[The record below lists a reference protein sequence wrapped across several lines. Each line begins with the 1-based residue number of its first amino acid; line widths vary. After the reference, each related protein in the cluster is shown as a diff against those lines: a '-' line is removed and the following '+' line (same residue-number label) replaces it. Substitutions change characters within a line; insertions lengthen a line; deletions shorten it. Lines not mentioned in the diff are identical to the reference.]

1 MLDYVSQAFTC
12 INALALFL
20 MLAGLGKVLG
30 VRFFYLPKKQALF
43 PATFMGFGIAYG
55 LGTLVLSMLYR
66 STKNFTHAWAI
77 SLTLLVLYTVVVLS
91 TRPFPKRKDFAKGE
105 YALVFIALLVG
116 CLSAVGNLTVWC
128 SAQFAGMGHSDKY
141 AMFSKLF
148 LWSDEPVDLSQHYAS
163 TLMTAGVYLLTRW
176 EFETINW
183 LTHTLL
189 KIGLLCL
196 IYTSAL
202 EWSRGKKHVAVFT
215 TLAFSLVS
223 GSFSFRLFDYIDS
236 GGPFLMVTYPD
247 RLLGFYVVFLWIW
260 TLRAV
265 LKRSDK
271 ANMLSPVSFAL
282 VWGAVLAFLAI
293 AAEDLLVLL
302 SIPIGLTSL
311 WALREVY
318 RRKHSEFWNT
328 FVASAGVAFGLMY
341 LVTTQGG
348 LLANRPQ
355 AAGGREP
362 LKYAAGSGEHQ
373 VKIQSSAKFNAT
385 PALWYRIYPT
395 ERLQVCHQFIN
406 ASGWEAFKELAKIA
420 GLGFLA
426 FLLLFAAKRF
436 LPEWENVLWNPDH
449 LAFRIMFLWF
459 SVVGVPLALFFN
471 DGVGGETVSRFFQW
485 GLFLSFTMIGYFAAA
500 LFRRPLVTKIAAVL
514 VLGMASY
521 PMLEFFSRPYML
533 KHLRQISSIPE
544 KGLVQAVKNP

>member
-1 MLDYVSQAFTC
+1 MLDILSQTFTC
-12 INALALFL
+12 VNALALFL
-20 MLAGLGKVLG
+20 MLAGLGNALG
-30 VRFFYLPKKQALF
+30 VRFFYLPKKQGIFA
-43 PATFMGFGIAYG
+43 ATFMGFGIAYG
-55 LGTLVLSMLYR
+55 ASTLLLSMLYR

-77 SLTLLVLYTVVVLS
+77 YLGLLVLYTVVTLS

-105 YALVFIALLVG
+105 YALIAIALFIGV
-116 CLSAVGNLTVWC
+116 LSAVGNLMVWC
-128 SAQFAGMGHSDKY
+128 SAQFPGMGHADKY

-148 LWSDEPVDLSQHYAS
+148 LWSDEPVELSQHYAS

-176 EFETINW
+176 EFEAINW

-196 IYTSAL
+196 IYTSVS
-202 EWSRGKKHVAVFT
+202 EWSRGKKHVAIFA

-223 GSFSFRLFDYIDS
+223 GSFSFQLFDYIDS

-247 RLLGFYVVFLWIW
+247 RVLGFYVIFLWIW
-260 TLRAV
+260 TLRV
-265 LKRSDK
+265 VFRNGEK
-271 ANMLSPVSFAL
+271 ANVSPVSFAL

-293 AAEDLLVLL
+293 AAEDLLVLI
-302 SIPIGLTSL
+302 SVPVGVTGL
-311 WALREVY
+311 WALHQVY
-318 RRKHSEFWNT
+318 RRKKPEFWNT
-328 FVASAGVAFGLMY
+328 LVASSGVALGLMY

-355 AAGGREP
+355 HAGGREQ

-373 VKIQSSAKFNAT
+373 VKIQSSARFN
-385 PALWYRIYPT
+385 PVPSLWYRVYPT
-395 ERLQVCHQFIN
+395 ERAQVCHYFIN
-406 ASGWEAFKELAKIA
+406 AQGWAALRELAKIA

-426 FLLLFAAKRF
+426 FFLLFAAKRF
-436 LPEWENVLWNPDH
+436 LPKWENTLWNPDH
-449 LAFRIMFLWF
+449 LAFRVMFLWF

-485 GLFLSFTMIGYFAAA
+485 GLFLSFTIVGYFAAT
-500 LFRRPLVTKIAAVL
+500 LFRRPLVTRITAVL
-514 VLGMASY
+514 ILGLASY

-533 KHLRQISSIPE
+533 KHLRQIASIPQ
-544 KGLVQAVKNP
+544 KGLVGAVRNP

>member
-1 MLDYVSQAFTC
+1 MLEILSQAFTC
-12 INALALFL
+12 VNALALFL
-20 MLAGLGKVLG
+20 MLAGLGNALG
-30 VRFFYLPKKQALF
+30 VRFFFLPKKQGLF
-43 PATFMGFGIAYG
+43 PAAFMGFGIAYG
-55 LGTLVLSMLYR
+55 LSTLLLSMLYR

-77 SLTLLVLYTVVVLS
+77 YLTLLVLYTVVVLS
-91 TRPFPKRKDFAKGE
+91 VRRFPKRKDFARSE
-105 YALVFIALLVG
+105 YALIAIALFVG
-116 CLSAVGNLTVWC
+116 VLSAVGNLTVWC
-128 SAQFAGMGHSDKY
+128 SSQFIGMGHSDKY

-148 LWSDEPVDLSQHYAS
+148 LWSDDPVELSQHYAS

-176 EFETINW
+176 DLEAINW

-196 IYTSAL
+196 IYTSAF

-223 GSFSFRLFDYIDS
+223 GSFSFQLFDYIDS
-236 GGPFLMVTYPD
+236 GGPFLMMTYPD
-247 RLLGFYVVFLWIW
+247 RVLGFYAVFLWIW
-260 TLRAV
+260 TLRSI
-265 LKRSDK
+265 LKGSDK
-271 ANMLSPVSFAL
+271 ASLVSPVFFAL

-302 SIPIGLTSL
+302 SIPIGATGL

-318 RRKHSEFWNT
+318 RRKKSEFWNS
-328 FVASAGVAFGLMY
+328 FVASAAVAFGLMY

-355 AAGGREP
+355 QPAGRDP

-373 VKIQSSAKFNAT
+373 VKIQSSARFNPT
-385 PALWYRIYPT
+385 PSLWYRIYPT
-395 ERLQVCHQFIN
+395 ERAQVCHQFVN
-406 ASGWEAFKELAKIA
+406 AEGWAAFKELAKIA

-426 FLLLFAAKRF
+426 FMLLFAAKRLF
-436 LPEWENVLWNPDH
+436 PKWENVLWNPEH
-449 LAFRIMFLWF
+449 LAFRTMFLWF

-485 GLFLSFTMIGYFAAA
+485 GLFLSFTMVGYLSAT
-500 LFRRPLVTKIAAVL
+500 LFRRPLATKIAAVL
-514 VLGMASY
+514 ILGLASY

-533 KHLRQISSIPE
+533 MHLRQLASIPQ
-544 KGLVQAVKNP
+544 KGLVEAVRNP